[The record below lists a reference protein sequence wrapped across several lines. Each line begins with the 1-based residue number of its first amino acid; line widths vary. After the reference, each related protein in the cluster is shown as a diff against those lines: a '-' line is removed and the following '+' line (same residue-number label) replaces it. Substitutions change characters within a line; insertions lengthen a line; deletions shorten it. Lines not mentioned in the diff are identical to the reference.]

1 MAILNGLLLLISS
14 PKQISN
20 MSEVVTTPQLIDTP
34 VIKTPDFT
42 TPAVAPIS
50 DQELQS
56 NFIPTGITVII
67 PTNLAKI
74 NSEALFGV
82 NVDGF
87 IPPLNNTVNL
97 PTLWKNLFPIQLT
110 QAGSATP
117 GLRVIYE
124 YVQIPIQFK
133 YLSYRYIS
141 GNVGVGIRISSQ
153 TGQVGN
159 FYITQARAAS
169 RWFYAPNDLYNGVR
183 FCNASVNTLDYAPA
197 SFAIGDL
204 SLNRNIS
211 ITTVRTNPNVIQDHA
226 LKLVDLHRYGNGSAD
241 YKNYLNFVNQQS
253 EDWLLFQPV
262 MNLSGGAASEI
273 FMTFFFDFSTVTF
286 STPMYPIIPIYP
298 ENYDQ
303 QILLFTQTFAGQ
315 FGKEKYLDWVWYP
328 RDASS
333 ILGKEYPTERFSDLA
348 IAGSFKVGGTQ
359 HSQKYHTSLKV
370 SKSANDSTLFPL
382 FKHLSRLYRPSHTAN
397 STTTQKPS
405 E

>member
-1 MAILNGLLLLISS
+1 MVPLNTHSFLTSFLL
-14 PKQISN
+14 QISN
-20 MSEVVTTPQLIDTP
+20 MSEVVTTTQLVDTP
-34 VIKTPDFT
+34 VIKTPDST
-42 TPAVAPIS
+42 TPVVSPIS
-50 DQELQS
+50 DQQLQN

-97 PTLWKNLFPIQLT
+97 PVLWKNLFPVQLT

-124 YVQIPIQFK
+124 YVQIPVQFK
-133 YLSYRYIS
+133 YLSYRYLS

-159 FYITQARAAS
+159 FYITQARTAS
-169 RWFYAPNDLYNGVR
+169 RWYYGATDLYNGLR
-183 FCNASVNTLDYAPA
+183 FCNASINTLDYAPA

-211 ITTVRTNPNVIQDHA
+211 ITTVRTNTNVVQDHA
-226 LKLVDLHRYGNGSAD
+226 QKLLDLQRFGNGSAD
-241 YKNYLNFVNQQS
+241 FRNYLNFVNQQS

-262 MNLSGGAASEI
+262 MNLSGAAASEI
-273 FMTFFFDFSTVTF
+273 FMTFFFDFSTVSF

-298 ENYDQ
+298 DLYET
-303 QILLFTQTFAGQ
+303 QILLYTQTFAGQ
-315 FGKEKYLDWVWYP
+315 FGKDKFIDWVWYP
-328 RDASS
+328 RDAGA
-333 ILGKEYPTERFSDLA
+333 LLAKDYPVERFSDLA
-348 IAGSFKVGGTQ
+348 IAGSFDINGSE
-359 HSQKYHTSLKV
+359 HSNKYLNSLKPAKA
-370 SKSANDSTLFPL
+370 SSDHTLFPL
-382 FKHLSRLYRPSHTAN
+382 FKHLSRLYRPSHN
-397 STTTQKPS
+397 VSTTTTTKPTQ
-405 E
+405 